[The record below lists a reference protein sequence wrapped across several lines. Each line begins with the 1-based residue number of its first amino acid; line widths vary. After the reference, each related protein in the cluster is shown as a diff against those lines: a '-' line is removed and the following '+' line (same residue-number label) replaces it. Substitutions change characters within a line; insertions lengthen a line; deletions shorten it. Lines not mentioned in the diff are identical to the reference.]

1 MLFLVGLGFLVTLR
15 SINVFVFDWLVRKQ
29 ETFLLV
35 NSYCLR
41 SKVKLACDLKSQ
53 RRNVIMQVL
62 FPAAVIVLVPVH

>member
-1 MLFLVGLGFLVTLR
+1 MLFLVGLGFLVTLM

-41 SKVKLACDLKSQ
+41 SKVELVCDF
-53 RRNVIMQVL
+53 RRRRRRRRENNKNEEEEG
-62 FPAAVIVLVPVH
+62 